1 MNDTE
6 KHCNDKPEE
15 ACGVFGTVAPGR
27 EVSRLAFF
35 ALFAL
40 QHRGQESA
48 GIAVSDDGHLTA
60 IKDMGLVSQV
70 FNEQMLKSLSGEAA
84 IGHVRYSTTGSTRWA
99 NAQPVCLNRN
109 GHTLALA
116 HNGNIVNTGEL
127 REIMAPRGIK
137 LTTTSDSELL
147 AALIATNEAE
157 DIRDAVAES
166 IPKIKGA
173 FSVVLLSQGTV
184 VGFRDPWGVRPLC
197 VGKLDDGNFVL
208 ASESCA
214 LDIIGAEFVQEV
226 EPGQMAVLTEG
237 NLELRQVVEPA
248 ERQGFC
254 IFEYIYFARPDS
266 VINGLNVSQA
276 RNRMGEEL
284 ARESLVEADMVIPIP
299 DTGTPAAIGF
309 ARASGVP
316 YGEGLIKNRY
326 VGRTF
331 IQPDQDLR
339 QHGIRVK
346 LNPLAEAIKGK
357 SLVVVDDSIVR
368 GNTTH
373 KIVKMLYDAGAT
385 EVHLRISSPPIT
397 HPCFYGIDTSTSTEL
412 IASEKTVEEIRK
424 QVGAD
429 SLEYI
434 SLAGLQ
440 RAVGRPAT
448 DYCRACF
455 TGNYPVDIP
464 DSLKLCKHRFE
475 QVEQGS
481 RDEKPSGNGGKPKRK
496 QTAAGR
502 EPKQDRSAAG
512 GKRTKKQTAS
522 GKGTEKEP
530 VA

>member
-1 MNDTE
+1 MN
-6 KHCNDKPEE
+6 CSDKPEE

-48 GIAVSDDGHLTA
+48 GIAVDDDGHLTA

-70 FNEQMLKSLSGEAA
+70 FKEQTLQSLSGQAA

-116 HNGNIVNTGEL
+116 HNGNIVNTAEL
-127 REIMAPRGIK
+127 REIMGPQGIK

-147 AALIATNEAE
+147 AALIATNPAK

-166 IPKIKGA
+166 IPRIKGA
-173 FSVVLLSQGTV
+173 FSVVLLSQGVV

-197 VGKLDDGNFVL
+197 VGKLEEGNYVL
-208 ASESCA
+208 ASETCA
-214 LDIIGAEFVQEV
+214 LDILGAEFVQEV
-226 EPGQMAVLTEG
+226 KPGQMAVITEG
-237 NLELRQVVEPA
+237 SLELRQVVEPKA
-248 ERQGFC
+248 RQGFC

-266 VINGLNVSQA
+266 VIDGLNVSLA

-299 DTGTPAAIGF
+299 DTGTPAAIGY
-309 ARASGVP
+309 ARASGIP

-331 IQPDQDLR
+331 IQPDQNLR

-346 LNPLAEAIKGK
+346 LNPLTEAIKGK

-368 GNTTH
+368 GNTT
-373 KIVKMLYDAGAT
+373 KKLVKMLYESGAT

-397 HPCFYGIDTSTSTEL
+397 SSCFYGIDTSTSTEL

-434 SLAGLQ
+434 SLKGLQ
-440 RAVGRPAT
+440 RAVGRPAEHF
-448 DYCRACF
+448 CRACF
-455 TGNYPVDIP
+455 TGKYPIDIP
-464 DSLKLCKHRFE
+464 ESLKMSKHRFE
-475 QVEQGS
+475 QVEQ
-481 RDEKPSGNGGKPKRK
+481 
-496 QTAAGR
+496 
-502 EPKQDRSAAG
+502 EPAD
-512 GKRTKKQTAS
+512 
-522 GKGTEKEP
+522 KEP
-530 VA
+530 ADKESVA

>member
-1 MNDTE
+1 MQQIEFLTDTR
-6 KHCNDKPEE
+6 KHQQCTAPDELARPDKPEE
-15 ACGVFGTVAPGR
+15 ACGVFGVVAPGR

-70 FNEQMLKSLSGEAA
+70 FKEDILKSLSGQAA

-116 HNGNIVNTGEL
+116 HNGNIVNTSEL
-127 REIMAPRGIK
+127 REEMGPLGFK
-137 LTTTSDSELL
+137 LTSTSDSELL
-147 AALIATNEAE
+147 AAMIASHPAE
-157 DIRDAVAES
+157 DIREAVAACM
-166 IPKIKGA
+166 PRIKGA
-173 FSVVLLSQGTV
+173 FSVVILSRGKV

-197 VGKLDDGNFVL
+197 IGKFEDGNYTL

-214 LDIIGAEFVQEV
+214 LDIIGAEFLQEV
-226 EPGQMAVLTEG
+226 APGQMAVITEG
-237 NLELRQVVEPA
+237 KLELTQVVEPTK
-248 ERQGFC
+248 RQGFC

-284 ARESLVEADMVIPIP
+284 AHESPVEADMVIPIP

-309 ARASGVP
+309 ARASGIP

-331 IQPDQDLR
+331 IQPDQNLR

-346 LNPLAEAIKGK
+346 LNPLVHAIKGK
-357 SLVVVDDSIVR
+357 RLVVVDDSIVR

-397 HPCFYGIDTSTSTEL
+397 HSCFYGIDTATSTEL
-412 IASEKTVEEIRK
+412 IASEKTVEQIRK

-434 SLAGLQ
+434 TLEGLQ
-440 RAVGRPAT
+440 RAVGMPA
-448 DYCRACF
+448 DRFCRACF
-455 TGNYPVDIP
+455 TGRYPIDVP
-464 DSLKLCKHRFE
+464 DSLKMSKHRFE
-475 QVEQGS
+475 QVE
-481 RDEKPSGNGGKPKRK
+481 
-496 QTAAGR
+496 
-502 EPKQDRSAAG
+502 
-512 GKRTKKQTAS
+512 
-522 GKGTEKEP
+522 KEP

>member
-1 MNDTE
+1 MSQGCKGINNFD
-6 KHCNDKPEE
+6 HDKPEE

-27 EVSRLAFF
+27 DVSRLAFF

-48 GIAVSDDGHLTA
+48 GIAVDDDGHLTA

-70 FNEQMLKSLSGEAA
+70 FKEQTLQSLSGQAA

-116 HNGNIVNTGEL
+116 HNGNIVNTAEL
-127 REIMAPRGIK
+127 REIMGPQGIK
-137 LTTTSDSELL
+137 LTSTSDSELL
-147 AALIATNEAE
+147 AALIATNPAE

-166 IPKIKGA
+166 MPRIKGA
-173 FSVVLLSQGTV
+173 YSVVLLSQGTV

-197 VGKLDDGNFVL
+197 VGKLEDEHYVL

-214 LDIIGAEFVQEV
+214 LDILGAKFLQEI
-226 EPGQMAVLTEG
+226 EPGQMAVITDG
-237 NLELRQVVEPA
+237 KLELRQVVEPKK
-248 ERQGFC
+248 RQGFC
-254 IFEYIYFARPDS
+254 VFEYIYFARPDS
-266 VINGLNVSQA
+266 VINGINVSQA

-284 ARESLVEADMVIPIP
+284 ARESMVEADMVIPIP

-331 IQPDQDLR
+331 IQPDQNLR
-339 QHGIRVK
+339 QHGIRIK
-346 LNPLAEAIKGK
+346 LNPLSEAIRGK

-368 GNTTH
+368 GNTTQ
-373 KIVKMLYDAGAT
+373 KLVRMLYDAGAT

-397 HPCFYGIDTSTSTEL
+397 HSCFYGIDTATNTEL

-440 RAVGRPAT
+440 RALGRPA
-448 DYCRACF
+448 DAYCRACF
-455 TGNYPVDIP
+455 TGNYPIDIP
-464 DSLKLCKHRFE
+464 AELKLSKHRFE
-475 QVEQGS
+475 QIEQ
-481 RDEKPSGNGGKPKRK
+481 DPAEK
-496 QTAAGR
+496 
-502 EPKQDRSAAG
+502 EPAD
-512 GKRTKKQTAS
+512 
-522 GKGTEKEP
+522 KEP

>member
-1 MNDTE
+1 MTE
-6 KHCNDKPEE
+6 SRKHRKPTSADLFDHDKPEE

-27 EVSRLAFF
+27 DVSRLAFF

-48 GIAVSDDGHLTA
+48 GIAVDDDGHLTA

-70 FNEQMLKSLSGEAA
+70 FKEQTLKSLSGQAA

-116 HNGNIVNTGEL
+116 HNGNIVNTAEL
-127 REIMAPRGIK
+127 REIMGPRGIK
-137 LTTTSDSELL
+137 LTSTSDSELL
-147 AALIATNEAE
+147 AALIATNPAE

-166 IPKIKGA
+166 MPKIKGA
-173 FSVVLLSQGTV
+173 YSVVLLSQGTV

-197 VGKLDDGNFVL
+197 VGKLEDEHYVL

-214 LDIIGAEFVQEV
+214 LDILGAKFLQEI
-226 EPGQMAVLTEG
+226 EPGQMAVITDG
-237 NLELRQVVEPA
+237 KLELRQVVEPKK
-248 ERQGFC
+248 RQGFC

-266 VINGLNVSQA
+266 VINGITVSQA

-284 ARESLVEADMVIPIP
+284 ARESMVEADMVIPIP

-331 IQPDQDLR
+331 IQPDQNLR
-339 QHGIRVK
+339 QHGIRIK
-346 LNPLAEAIKGK
+346 LNPLSEAIKGK

-368 GNTTH
+368 GNTTR
-373 KIVKMLYDAGAT
+373 KLVRMLYDSGAT

-397 HPCFYGIDTSTSTEL
+397 HSCFYGIDTATNTEL

-440 RAVGRPAT
+440 RALGRPAEA
-448 DYCRACF
+448 YCRACF
-455 TGNYPVDIP
+455 TGNYPIDIP
-464 DSLKLCKHRFE
+464 AELKLSKHRFE
-475 QVEQGS
+475 QIEQ
-481 RDEKPSGNGGKPKRK
+481 D
-496 QTAAGR
+496 
-502 EPKQDRSAAG
+502 SAA
-512 GKRTKKQTAS
+512 KEPAD
-522 GKGTEKEP
+522 KEP

>member
-1 MNDTE
+1 MLVKLNRS
-6 KHCNDKPEE
+6 DKPEE

-48 GIAVSDDGHLTA
+48 GIAVDDDGHLTA

-70 FNEQMLKSLSGEAA
+70 FKEQTLQSLSGQAA

-116 HNGNIVNTGEL
+116 HNGNIVNTAEL
-127 REIMAPRGIK
+127 REIMGPQGIK
-137 LTTTSDSELL
+137 LTSTSDSELL
-147 AALIATNEAE
+147 AALIATNPAE

-166 IPKIKGA
+166 IPRIKGA
-173 FSVVLLSQGTV
+173 FSVVLLSQGIV

-197 VGKLDDGNFVL
+197 IGRLEEGNYVL
-208 ASESCA
+208 ASETCA
-214 LDIIGAEFVQEV
+214 LDILGAEFVQEV
-226 EPGQMAVLTEG
+226 KPGQMAVITEG
-237 NLELRQVVEPA
+237 SLELRQVVEPKPK
-248 ERQGFC
+248 QGFC

-266 VINGLNVSQA
+266 VIDGLNVSLA

-309 ARASGVP
+309 ARASGIP

-331 IQPDQDLR
+331 IQPDQNLR

-346 LNPLAEAIKGK
+346 LNPLAEAIQGK

-368 GNTTH
+368 GNTTQ
-373 KIVKMLYDAGAT
+373 KLVMMLRDAGAT

-397 HPCFYGIDTSTSTEL
+397 SSCFYGIDTATSTEL
-412 IASEKTVEEIRK
+412 IASEKSVEEIRK

-434 SLAGLQ
+434 SLKGLQ
-440 RAVGRPAT
+440 RAVGRPAEQF
-448 DYCRACF
+448 CRACF
-455 TGNYPVDIP
+455 TGNYPIDIP
-464 DSLKLCKHRFE
+464 ESLKMSKHRFE
-475 QVEQGS
+475 QVEQ
-481 RDEKPSGNGGKPKRK
+481 
-496 QTAAGR
+496 
-502 EPKQDRSAAG
+502 EPADKEPVD
-512 GKRTKKQTAS
+512 
-522 GKGTEKEP
+522 KEP

>member
-1 MNDTE
+1 MTEIRKHWKRTSLDTLDT
-6 KHCNDKPEE
+6 DKPEE
-15 ACGVFGTVAPGR
+15 ACGVFGIVAPGR
-27 EVSRLAFF
+27 DVSRLTFF

-48 GIAVSDDGHLTA
+48 GIAVSDNGRLTA

-70 FNEQMLKSLSGEAA
+70 FKEETLQSLSGQAA

-116 HNGNIVNTGEL
+116 HNGNVVNTSEL
-127 REIMAPRGIK
+127 RAEMGPLGVK
-137 LTTTSDSELL
+137 LTSTSDSELL
-147 AALIATNEAE
+147 AALIANHPAE
-157 DIRDAVAES
+157 DIREAVAAC

-173 FSVVLLSQGTV
+173 FSVVILSRGKV
-184 VGFRDPWGVRPLC
+184 VGFRDPWGVRPL
-197 VGKLDDGNFVL
+197 VIGKLDGGNYVL

-214 LDIIGAEFVQEV
+214 LDIIGAEFLQEV
-226 EPGQMAVLTEG
+226 VPGQMAVITEG
-237 NLELRQVVEPA
+237 NLELTQVVEPA

-266 VINGLNVSQA
+266 VIDGINVSQA

-434 SLAGLQ
+434 SLEGLQ
-440 RAVGRPAT
+440 RAVGKSA
-448 DYCRACF
+448 DHFCRACF
-455 TGNYPVDIP
+455 TGRYPVEIP
-464 DSLKLCKHRFE
+464 DTLKLSKHRFE
-475 QVEQGS
+475 QVEQVTAEGKQS
-481 RDEKPSGNGGKPKRK
+481 TGNRRKSKRESVNGD
-496 QTAAGR
+496 GR
-502 EPKQDRSAAG
+502 
-512 GKRTKKQTAS
+512 
-522 GKGTEKEP
+522 TEKES

>member
-1 MNDTE
+1 MSINVL
-6 KHCNDKPEE
+6 NDKPEE

-27 EVSRLAFF
+27 DVSRLTFF

-48 GIAVSDDGHLTA
+48 GIAVDDNGHLTA

-70 FNEQMLKSLSGEAA
+70 FKEETLKSLSGQAA

-99 NAQPVCLNRN
+99 NAQPVCLDRN
-109 GHTLALA
+109 GHTLALG
-116 HNGNIVNTGEL
+116 HNGNIVNTSEL
-127 REIMAPRGIK
+127 RELMGPLGRK
-137 LTTTSDSELL
+137 LNSTSDSELL
-147 AALIATNEAE
+147 AALIASNPAG

-166 IPKIKGA
+166 MPKIKGA

-197 VGKLDDGNFVL
+197 VGRLEDGNYAL

-214 LDIIGAEFVQEV
+214 LDIIGAEFLQEI
-226 EPGQMAVLTEG
+226 EPGQMAVITERE
-237 NLELRQVVEPA
+237 LELRQVVEPA

-266 VINGLNVSQA
+266 SLGGLNVSLA

-309 ARASGVP
+309 ARASGIP

-346 LNPLAEAIKGK
+346 LNPLAEAIRGK

-412 IASEKTVEEIRK
+412 IASEQTVEEIRR
-424 QVGAD
+424 QVGAT

-434 SLAGLQ
+434 SLEGLQ
-440 RAVGRPAT
+440 RAVGRKA
-448 DYCRACF
+448 DRFCRACF
-455 TGNYPVDIP
+455 TGRYPIEVPDIRKM
-464 DSLKLCKHRFE
+464 SKHRFE
-475 QVEQGS
+475 QVENENG
-481 RDEKPSGNGGKPKRK
+481 EK
-496 QTAAGR
+496 
-502 EPKQDRSAAG
+502 AAG
-512 GKRTKKQTAS
+512 GKDQTKKES
-522 GKGTEKEP
+522 

>member
-1 MNDTE
+1 MDNFI
-6 KHCNDKPEE
+6 HDKPEE

-27 EVSRLAFF
+27 DVSRLTFF

-48 GIAVSDDGHLTA
+48 GIAVDDNGHLTA

-70 FNEQMLKSLSGEAA
+70 FNEHALQSLSGQAA

-116 HNGNIVNTGEL
+116 HNGNVVNTAEL
-127 REIMAPRGIK
+127 REMMGPHGVK
-137 LTTTSDSELL
+137 LTSTSDSELL
-147 AALIATNEAE
+147 AALIATNPAT

-166 IPKIKGA
+166 IPKIRGA

-197 VGKLDDGNFVL
+197 IGRFEDGNYAL

-214 LDIIGAEFVQEV
+214 LDIIGAEFLQEV

-237 NLELRQVVEPA
+237 KLELKQVVEPA
-248 ERQGFC
+248 ARQGFC

-266 VINGLNVSQA
+266 VINGINVSQA

-331 IQPDQDLR
+331 IQPDQNLR

-346 LNPLAEAIKGK
+346 LNPLKEAIQGK
-357 SLVVVDDSIVR
+357 SLIVVDDSIVR

-397 HPCFYGIDTSTSTEL
+397 HPCFYGIDTATSTEL
-412 IASEKTVEEIRK
+412 IASEKKVEEIRQ
-424 QVGAD
+424 QVGAN

-434 SLAGLQ
+434 SLDGLQ
-440 RAVGRPAT
+440 RALGRKS
-448 DYCRACF
+448 DNYCRACF
-455 TGNYPVDIP
+455 TGRYPIEVAEE
-464 DSLKLCKHRFE
+464 LKMSKHRFE
-475 QVEQGS
+475 QVEKETADQGKQLQPKS
-481 RDEKPSGNGGKPKRK
+481 TDQDEKV
-496 QTAAGR
+496 
-502 EPKQDRSAAG
+502 
-512 GKRTKKQTAS
+512 
-522 GKGTEKEP
+522 EKEP
-530 VA
+530 AA

>member
-1 MNDTE
+1 MSDELTKGCKGINDFE
-6 KHCNDKPEE
+6 HDKPEE

-27 EVSRLAFF
+27 EVSRLTFF

-48 GIAVSDDGHLTA
+48 GIAVDDNGHLTA
-60 IKDMGLVSQV
+60 IKDMGLVSQI
-70 FNEQMLKSLSGEAA
+70 FNEQTLKSLPGQAA
-84 IGHVRYSTTGSTRWA
+84 IGHVRYSTTGSTHWA
-99 NAQPVCLNRN
+99 NAQPVCLERN
-109 GHTLALA
+109 GHTLAVA
-116 HNGNIVNTGEL
+116 HNGNIVNTAEL
-127 REIMAPRGIK
+127 REMMGPQGLK
-137 LTTTSDSELL
+137 LNSTSDSELL
-147 AALIATNEAE
+147 ARLIANDPAE

-173 FSVVLLSQGTV
+173 FSVVLLSQGAV

-197 VGKLDDGNFVL
+197 VGKLDDGNYAL

-214 LDIIGAEFVQEV
+214 LDIIGAEFLQEI
-226 EPGQMAVLTEG
+226 EPGQMAVITEG

-266 VINGLNVSQA
+266 NLGGLNVSLA

-346 LNPLAEAIKGK
+346 LNPLSEAIRGK

-368 GNTTH
+368 GNTTR
-373 KIVKMLYDAGAT
+373 KLVKMLYESGAT

-412 IASEKTVEEIRK
+412 IASEQTVEQIRQ

-434 SLAGLQ
+434 SLEGLQ
-440 RAVGRPAT
+440 RAVGKPAENF
-448 DYCRACF
+448 CRACF
-455 TGNYPVDIP
+455 TGRYPVEVP
-464 DSLKLCKHRFE
+464 DLRKMSKHRFE
-475 QVEQGS
+475 QVEKENGNGKAKEAAGS
-481 RDEKPSGNGGKPKRK
+481 AKAGGNGGKPKNGK
-496 QTAAGR
+496 ASR
-502 EPKQDRSAAG
+502 EPG
-512 GKRTKKQTAS
+512 GKTKKES
-522 GKGTEKEP
+522 

>member
-1 MNDTE
+1 MKFTSPD
-6 KHCNDKPEE
+6 KPDKPEE
-15 ACGVFGTVAPGR
+15 ACGVFGIVAPGR
-27 EVSRLAFF
+27 EVSRLTFF

-48 GIAVSDDGHLTA
+48 GIAVSDNGHLTA

-70 FNEQMLKSLSGEAA
+70 FKEETLKSLSGQAA

-116 HNGNIVNTGEL
+116 HNGNIVNTAEL
-127 REIMAPRGIK
+127 REAMGPLGVK
-137 LTTTSDSELL
+137 FSSTSDSELL
-147 AALIATNEAE
+147 AALIANHPADDLRE
-157 DIRDAVAES
+157 AVADT
-166 IPKIKGA
+166 IPRIKGA
-173 FSVVLLSQGTV
+173 FSVVILSRGKV

-197 VGKLDDGNFVL
+197 IGRLEEGNYVL
-208 ASESCA
+208 ASETCG

-226 EPGQMAVLTEG
+226 EPGQMAVITEG
-237 NLELRQVVEPA
+237 NLELRQAVEPA

-284 ARESLVEADMVIPIP
+284 ARESGVEADMVIPIP

-309 ARASGVP
+309 ARASGIP

-346 LNPLAEAIKGK
+346 LNPLTEAIRGK

-397 HPCFYGIDTSTSTEL
+397 NSCFYGIDTATSTEL
-412 IASEKTVEEIRK
+412 IASEMTAEEIRK
-424 QVGAD
+424 KVGAD

-434 SLAGLQ
+434 TLNGLQ
-440 RAVGRPAT
+440 RAVGRPAEHF
-448 DYCRACF
+448 CRACF
-455 TGNYPVDIP
+455 TGRYPIDVP
-464 DSLKLCKHRFE
+464 DSLKLSKHRFE
-475 QVEQGS
+475 QVEQDSEGG
-481 RDEKPSGNGGKPKRK
+481 KASGNGSKPDKE
-496 QTAAGR
+496 TVTG
-502 EPKQDRSAAG
+502 EDR
-512 GKRTKKQTAS
+512 
-522 GKGTEKEP
+522 TEKEP
-530 VA
+530 VG

>member
-1 MNDTE
+1 MN
-6 KHCNDKPEE
+6 CSDKPEE

-48 GIAVSDDGHLTA
+48 GIAVDDDGHLTA

-70 FNEQMLKSLSGEAA
+70 FKEQTLQSLSGQAA

-116 HNGNIVNTGEL
+116 HNGNIVNTAEL
-127 REIMAPRGIK
+127 REIMGPQGIK

-147 AALIATNEAE
+147 AALIATNPAK

-166 IPKIKGA
+166 IPRIKGA
-173 FSVVLLSQGTV
+173 FSVVLLSQGVV

-197 VGKLDDGNFVL
+197 VGKLEEGNYVL
-208 ASESCA
+208 ASETCA
-214 LDIIGAEFVQEV
+214 LDILGAEFVQEV
-226 EPGQMAVLTEG
+226 KPGQMAVITEG
-237 NLELRQVVEPA
+237 SLELRQVVEPKA
-248 ERQGFC
+248 RQGFC

-266 VINGLNVSQA
+266 VIDGLNVSLA

-299 DTGTPAAIGF
+299 DTGTPAAIGY
-309 ARASGVP
+309 ARASGIP

-331 IQPDQDLR
+331 IQPDQNLR

-346 LNPLAEAIKGK
+346 LNPLSEAIRGK

-368 GNTTH
+368 GNTT
-373 KIVKMLYDAGAT
+373 KKLVKMLYESGAT

-397 HPCFYGIDTSTSTEL
+397 SSCFYGIDTSTSTEL

-434 SLAGLQ
+434 SLKGLQ
-440 RAVGRPAT
+440 RAVGRPAEHF
-448 DYCRACF
+448 CRACF
-455 TGNYPVDIP
+455 TGNYPIDIP
-464 DSLKLCKHRFE
+464 ESLKMSKHRFE
-475 QVEQGS
+475 QVEQ
-481 RDEKPSGNGGKPKRK
+481 
-496 QTAAGR
+496 
-502 EPKQDRSAAG
+502 EPAD
-512 GKRTKKQTAS
+512 
-522 GKGTEKEP
+522 KEP
-530 VA
+530 ADKESVA

>member
-1 MNDTE
+1 MDKNQTSTSGWQ
-6 KHCNDKPEE
+6 HDKPEE
-15 ACGVFGTVAPGR
+15 ACGVFGVVAPGR
-27 EVSRLAFF
+27 EVSRLTFF

-48 GIAVSDDGHLTA
+48 GIAVSDNGHLTA

-70 FNEQMLKSLSGEAA
+70 FKEETLKSLSGQAA

-99 NAQPVCLNRN
+99 NAQPVCLARN
-109 GHTLALA
+109 SHTLALA
-116 HNGNIVNTGEL
+116 HNGNIVNTSEL
-127 REIMAPRGIK
+127 REAMGPLGVK
-137 LTTTSDSELL
+137 LSSTSDSELL
-147 AALIATNEAE
+147 AAMIANHPADDLRE
-157 DIRDAVAES
+157 AVADTM
-166 IPKIKGA
+166 PKIKGA
-173 FSVVLLSQGTV
+173 FSVVILSRGKV

-197 VGKLDDGNFVL
+197 IGKLEDGNYAL

-226 EPGQMAVLTEG
+226 QPGQMAVIKEG
-237 NLELRQVVEPA
+237 SLELRQVIEPA
-248 ERQGFC
+248 GRQGFC

-266 VINGLNVSQA
+266 NIGGINVSQA

-284 ARESLVEADMVIPIP
+284 ARESMVEADMVIPLP

-309 ARASGVP
+309 ARASGIP

-331 IQPDQDLR
+331 IQPDQNLR

-346 LNPLAEAIKGK
+346 LNPLAEAIRGK
-357 SLVVVDDSIVR
+357 RLVVVDDSIVR

-373 KIVKMLYDAGAT
+373 KIVKMLYDSGAK

-412 IASEKTVEEIRK
+412 IASSMSVDQIRS

-429 SLEYI
+429 SLAYI
-434 SLAGLQ
+434 SLEGLQ
-440 RAVGRPAT
+440 RALGRPAES
-448 DYCRACF
+448 YCRACF
-455 TGNYPVDIP
+455 TGRYPIEVP
-464 DSLKLCKHRFE
+464 STAKLSKHRFE
-475 QVEQGS
+475 QVEQEPATKDG
-481 RDEKPSGNGGKPKRK
+481 
-496 QTAAGR
+496 TA
-502 EPKQDRSAAG
+502 
-512 GKRTKKQTAS
+512 KKES
-522 GKGTEKEP
+522 